1 MNTIIACGI
10 DQGLANLGYAF
21 IEYNINT
28 NEYRKLETGTLT
40 TESSE
45 ELEDRLFDIYE
56 MIKTYNLKY
65 NTDIIACEKLFC
77 NPKVNTK
84 KKSSGEQA
92 KGKKENRNKSAS
104 IMTTN
109 MVTGIVFLVAGELGL
124 WIKDFVPGTV
134 KKHVAGYG
142 RATKEDLKKAI
153 KDFCEKHGIKANTN
167 HETDAI
173 GIALTA
179 IKLYIEE
186 KIRKGS
192 VKA

>member
-1 MNTIIACGI
+1 MTKIIACGI

-21 IEYNINT
+21 IEYDIDT
-28 NEYRKLETGTLT
+28 NQYMKLDTGTLKT
-40 TESSE
+40 KSSE
-45 ELEDRLFDIYE
+45 LLEDRLLTIYE

-65 NTDIIACEKLFC
+65 NTDIIACEKLFY
-77 NPKVNTK
+77 NPKQKND
-84 KKSSGEQA
+84 
-92 KGKKENRNKSAS
+92 NRNKSAS

-109 MVTGIVFLVAGELGL
+109 MVTGVVFLVAGELGL

-142 RATKEDLKKAI
+142 RATKEDLQKAI
-153 KDFCEKHGIKANTN
+153 EDFCEQHGIKAKTN

-179 IKLYIEE
+179 IKAYIEE
-186 KIRKGS
+186 FVKKG
-192 VKA
+192 A